1 MATNIKHP
9 LMGVFLILE
18 SFVCW
23 IVDEVQINS
32 QKFQA
37 LCRVGRYRALS
48 CETLD
53 CLCLIVVVREVV
65 SCVPVNVFCVV
76 VDCHIGEV

>member
-18 SFVCW
+18 SFICW

-48 CETLD
+48 RETLD
-53 CLCLIVVVREVV
+53 CLCLIVVIREVV
-65 SCVPVNVFCVV
+65 SCVSVNVFCVV